1 MIAHKKEFFGGVLM
15 LAGFV
20 VVLII
25 IFMPVFGDPEDKQ
38 NGLNY
43 LDDLYNSISKGSAYY
58 IPKVKKEA
66 DAFTGNSVSVTLV
79 MAEEERARQT
89 SPLLMKGGALV
100 NVSGKELKVSGD
112 LGKILENC
120 LADADLMYH
129 NEGEQL
135 LAKYGYEA
143 KRVLLNWWVA
153 LNHMEADLK
162 HQKKFKEAKV
172 VALVITK
179 AVELG
184 YNYYEVDP
192 QKIGDKVG
200 IVIFSLV
207 FYVVYT
213 LWYGFAIMFMFEG
226 WGLRL
231 EH

>member
-1 MIAHKKEFFGGVLM
+1 MIAHKKEFFGGVVM
-15 LAGFV
+15 MAGFI

-25 IFMPVFGDPEDKQ
+25 VFMPIFAGQ

-43 LDDLYNSISKGSAYY
+43 LDNLYNTISKGSAYY
-58 IPKVKKEA
+58 IPKVQKEA
-66 DAFTGNSVSVTLV
+66 DAFTGTSVGVTLV
-79 MAEEERARQT
+79 MAEEERATQT
-89 SPLLMKGGALV
+89 VPLFMKGGALV

-112 LGKILENC
+112 LGNILDNC

-129 NEGEQL
+129 NEGEKL
-135 LAKYGYEA
+135 SAKYGYEA
-143 KRVLLNWWVA
+143 KRILLNWWVA

-172 VALVITK
+172 VAVVIKK

-184 YNYYEVDP
+184 YNYYEIDS
-192 QKIGDKVG
+192 QKIGDKIG
-200 IVIFSLV
+200 IVVFSLI
-207 FYVVYT
+207 FYVIYT

-226 WGLRL
+226 WGMRL

>member
-1 MIAHKKEFFGGVLM
+1 MIAHKKEFFGGLGM
-15 LAGFV
+15 LGAFI

-25 IFMPVFGDPEDKQ
+25 IFMPIFGGQ

-43 LDDLYNSISKGSAYY
+43 LDNLYNTISKGSAYY
-58 IPKVKKEA
+58 IPKVKQETDEYAGKA
-66 DAFTGNSVSVTLV
+66 VTVTMV
-79 MAEEERARQT
+79 MAEEERARQAA
-89 SPLLMKGGALV
+89 PLFMKGGALV
-100 NVSGKELKVSGD
+100 NVSGAEVKVSGD

-129 NEGEQL
+129 NDGEKL
-135 LAKYGYEA
+135 SAKYGYEE

-153 LNHMEADLK
+153 LHHMEKDLK
-162 HQKKFKEAKV
+162 DQKKFKEAKV
-172 VALVITK
+172 VAVVVKK

-184 YNYYEVDP
+184 YNYYEVEP
-192 QKIGDKVG
+192 QKIGDKIG

-207 FYVVYT
+207 FYVIYT

-226 WGLRL
+226 WGMRL

>member
-1 MIAHKKEFFGGVLM
+1 MIAHKKEFFGGLGM
-15 LAGFV
+15 LGVFI

-25 IFMPVFGDPEDKQ
+25 IFMPIFEGQ

-43 LDDLYNSISKGSAYY
+43 LDSLYNTISKGSAYY
-58 IPKVKKEA
+58 IPKVKQETEKYAGEA
-66 DAFTGNSVSVTLV
+66 VTVTMV
-79 MAEEERARQT
+79 MAEEERARQAA
-89 SPLLMKGGALV
+89 PLFMKGGALV
-100 NVSGKELKVSGD
+100 NVSGAEVKVSGD

-129 NEGEQL
+129 NEGQKL
-135 LAKYGYEA
+135 SAKYGYEE

-153 LNHMEADLK
+153 LHHMEKDLK
-162 HQKKFKEAKV
+162 DQKKFKEAKV
-172 VALVITK
+172 VALVVQK

-184 YNYYEVDP
+184 YNYYKVEP
-192 QKIGDKVG
+192 QRIGDKFG

-207 FYVVYT
+207 FYVIYT

-226 WGLRL
+226 WGMRL

>member
-1 MIAHKKEFFGGVLM
+1 MIAHKKEFFGGLIM
-15 LAGFV
+15 MAGFI
-20 VVLII
+20 VVLTI
-25 IFMPVFGDPEDKQ
+25 IFMPVFGGQ

-43 LDDLYNSISKGSAYY
+43 LDNLYNTISKGSAYY
-58 IPKVKKEA
+58 IPKVKKDTA
-66 DAFTGNSVSVTLV
+66 AFAGTSVDVTLI
-79 MAEEERARQT
+79 MAEEERARQ
-89 SPLLMKGGALV
+89 SEGLFMKGGGLV
-100 NVSGKELKVSGD
+100 NVSGKEVKVSGD

-129 NEGEQL
+129 NKGEQL
-135 LAKYGYEA
+135 KTKYGYEA
-143 KRVLLNWWVA
+143 KPILLNWWVA

-172 VALVITK
+172 VALVTKK

-184 YNYYEVDP
+184 YNYYQVEP

-207 FYVVYT
+207 FYVIYT

-226 WGLRL
+226 WGMRL

>member
-1 MIAHKKEFFGGVLM
+1 MIAHKKEFFGGVAM
-15 LAGFV
+15 MAVFV

-25 IFMPVFGDPEDKQ
+25 IFMPVFGGQ

-43 LDDLYNSISKGSAYY
+43 LDNLYNSISKGSANY

-79 MAEEERARQT
+79 MAEEERAKQAV
-89 SPLLMKGGALV
+89 PLFMKGGALV
-100 NVSGKELKVSGD
+100 NVSGKELKASGD
-112 LGKILENC
+112 LGQILANC

-129 NEGEQL
+129 NEGEKL
-135 LAKYGYEA
+135 SAKYGYNE
-143 KRVLLNWWVA
+143 KRILLNWWVA

-162 HQKKFKEAKV
+162 HQKKFKEAKIV
-172 VALVITK
+172 SLVTKK

-184 YNYYEVDP
+184 YNYYKVDA
-192 QKIGDKVG
+192 QKIGKKIG

-213 LWYGFAIMFMFEG
+213 LWYGFSIMFMFEG
-226 WGLRL
+226 WGMRL
-231 EH
+231 GH